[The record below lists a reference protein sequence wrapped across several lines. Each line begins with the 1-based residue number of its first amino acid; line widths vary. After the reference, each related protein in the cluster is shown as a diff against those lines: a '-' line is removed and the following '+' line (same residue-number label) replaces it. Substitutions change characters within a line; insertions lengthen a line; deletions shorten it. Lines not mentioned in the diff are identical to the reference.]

1 MRIFPDHPGP
11 AASHRS
17 DGRIVNAMSV
27 DVEDYYQVS
36 AFAGAVD
43 RGDWAGLP
51 SRVEDNTRRCLD
63 LFERHGARATFFTL
77 GMVAERY
84 PALMQEIVRRGHEL
98 ASHGYAH
105 FRVTDQDPKTFL
117 ADITRTKKILEDA
130 GGVAVNGYRAASFS
144 INGANWWAYDCL
156 AEAGYRYSS
165 SLHPIVHD
173 HYGMPD
179 APRFGFYPNE
189 SSLVEFPVS
198 TIELGSRRFSCAGGG
213 FFRLLPYA
221 WSRWALNRLNKK
233 EQRPGIFYF
242 HPWEIDPQQP
252 RMTNLPLKSRLRHY
266 TNLNVMES
274 KLSRL
279 LREFAWSRLDEAL
292 QAPVAAST
300 K

>member
-1 MRIFPDHPGP
+1 
-11 AASHRS
+11 
-17 DGRIVNAMSV
+17 MSV

-36 AFAGAVD
+36 AFAGTVERDA
-43 RGDWAGLP
+43 WASLP

-84 PALMQEIVRRGHEL
+84 PALMREIVRRGHEL

-105 FRVTDQDPKTFL
+105 HRVTGQDPKTFL

-144 INGANWWAYDCL
+144 IDGTNWWAYDCL

-179 APRFGFYPNE
+179 APRFGFYPTDGAI
-189 SSLVEFPVS
+189 VEFPVS
-198 TIELGSRRFSCAGGG
+198 TVEIGKRRFSCAGGG

-221 WSRWALNRLNKK
+221 WSRWALNRLNRSEGK
-233 EQRPGIFYF
+233 PGIFYF
-242 HPWEIDPQQP
+242 HPWEIDPGQP
-252 RMTNLPLKSRLRHY
+252 RMPNLPLKARLRHY
-266 TNLNVMES
+266 TNLDVMEA

-279 LREFAWSRLDEAL
+279 LSDFAWTRLDEAL
-292 QAPVAAST
+292 QAPVAART
-300 K
+300 V